1 MSLQYQGKFGKAK
14 VMIDEIDPATVE
26 QIYGFLNHEAFTNQI
41 AVMPDCHKGNGAVIG
56 FTMPMTDKVIPNVI
70 GVDIGCGMLSVNVGK
85 RIFEKFTKQYID
97 DKIRKRIPFGY
108 SVHPHTFFSVENDD
122 RFHKEL
128 KAELRLFV
136 MAYNR
141 KFGTKYDIPE
151 YDFMDLCSKI
161 GCDYDR
167 CCKSIGTL
175 GSGNHF
181 IEIGK
186 SEKTGDYWI
195 TFHSGSRQF
204 GLKIAVYHQRRAG
217 KGELA
222 YLQDKD
228 AFDYLVDMV
237 IAQKY
242 ANENRRV
249 MCDVVVKALD
259 LEVSET
265 IVSVH
270 NFIDFN
276 DFIIRKGAI
285 TSYKGQKMI
294 IPWNMEDGIT
304 ICEGKSNPEWN
315 YSAPH
320 GAGRLGSRAW
330 AKKKFSSK
338 LAMERMKK
346 KGIYTSCVPVD
357 EVKEAYKDPAL
368 IEKFLE
374 PTATI
379 VDRLIPALNLKT
391 K

>member
-1 MSLQYQGKFGKAK
+1 MSLEYQGKFGKAE
-14 VMIDEIDPATVE
+14 VMIDEIDTATVE
-26 QIYGFLNHEAFTNQI
+26 QIYGFLNHEAFTNRI
-41 AVMPDCHKGNGAVIG
+41 AIMPDCHKGAGAVIG
-56 FTMPMTDKVIPNVI
+56 FTMPITDKVIPNVV

-85 RIFEKFTKQYID
+85 RVFEKFTKEEID
-97 DKIRKRIPFGY
+97 GIIRTKIPFGKN
-108 SVHPHTFFSVENDD
+108 VHPHTLFSIEMDD

-128 KAELRLFV
+128 KEELRLFT

-141 KFGTKYDIPE
+141 KFDVKYDIPE
-151 YDFMDLCSKI
+151 YDFMDLCPEI
-161 GCDYDR
+161 GMDYDR
-167 CCKSIGTL
+167 FCKSIGTL

-186 SEKTGDYWI
+186 SELTGDYWI

-204 GLKIAVYHQRRAG
+204 GLKVALYHQRRAG

-222 YLQDKD
+222 YLEGRE

-242 ANENRRV
+242 ANENRKV
-249 MCDVVVKALD
+249 MCDIVVKALN
-259 LEVSET
+259 LEVRET

-270 NFIDFN
+270 NYIDFN

-285 TSYKGQKMI
+285 TSYEDQKMI

-320 GAGRLGSRAW
+320 GAGRLGSRSW

-338 LAMERMKK
+338 VAQERMLK
-346 KGIYTSCVPVD
+346 KGIFTSCVPTD

-368 IEKFLE
+368 IEKYLE

-379 VDRLIPALNLKT
+379 VDRLIPVLNLKS

>member
-1 MSLQYQGKFGKAK
+1 MPILYKGKYGEATS
-14 VMIDEIDPATVE
+14 MIDEMEPNTVE
-26 QIYGFLNHEAFTNQI
+26 QIYGFLNHEAFTNHI
-41 AVMPDCHKGNGAVIG
+41 AIMPDCHKGAGTVIG
-56 FTMPMTDKVIPNVI
+56 FTMPMTEKVIPNVV

-85 RIFEKFTKQYID
+85 RVFEKFTKQEID
-97 DKIRKRIPFGY
+97 DIIRQRLPFGKN
-108 SVHPHTFFSVENDD
+108 VHTDTFFSVENNN

-128 KAELRLFV
+128 KEELRLFT

-141 KFGTKYDIPE
+141 KFGVVYDLPE
-151 YDFMDLCSKI
+151 YDFMDLCYEI
-161 GCDYDR
+161 GMDYDR
-167 CCKSIGTL
+167 FCKSIGTL
-175 GSGNHF
+175 GGGNHF

-204 GLKIAVYHQRRAG
+204 GLKVALYHQRKAG
-217 KGELA
+217 RGELA
-222 YLQDKD
+222 YLQGRE

-242 ANENRRV
+242 ANENRKV
-249 MCDVVVKALD
+249 MCDVVVKALN

-270 NFIDFN
+270 NYIDFN

-285 TSYKGQKMI
+285 TSYEGQKMI
-294 IPWNMEDGIT
+294 LPWNMEDGIT

-320 GAGRLGSRAW
+320 GAGRLGSRSW
-330 AKKKFSSK
+330 AKSKFSSEV
-338 LAMERMKK
+338 AQERMLK
-346 KGIYTSCVPVD
+346 KGIFTSCVPVD
-357 EVKEAYKDPAL
+357 EVKEAYKDPAI
-368 IEKFLE
+368 IEKYLG

-379 VDRLIPALNLKT
+379 IDRLIPVLNLKS